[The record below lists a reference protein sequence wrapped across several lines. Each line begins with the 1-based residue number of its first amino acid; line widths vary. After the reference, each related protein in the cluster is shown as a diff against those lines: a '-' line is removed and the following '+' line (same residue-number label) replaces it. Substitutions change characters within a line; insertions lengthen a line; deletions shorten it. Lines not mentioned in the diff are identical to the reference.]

1 MDLYLSKPGVMSC
14 AGNNIDELWEAVISG
29 KQTGIKKVTAC
40 NGEEYFAARINDAI
54 LQPSGGR
61 YDMKIIRI
69 ENAALEQIADDI
81 NAAKTSGKK
90 MSNKGHIQVY
100 VPKTFE
106 ESFDI
111 INVVKDGIT
120 VLVNVEVCNPQVS
133 QRIVDVL
140 TGALVALG
148 GQCKKMGEK
157 QYIFSLN
164 AEMTGA
170 MDYVPSSGQGQYQ
183 NGYNYPFQNPFNPM
197 QNPFGQNPMYQNDMG
212 QNNQGFNQPQQNN
225 NFNQNPYNNFN
236 NQPNNRP
243 TDRNTFN
250 PNDYYN
256 PPVSQF

>member
-1 MDLYLSKPGVMSC
+1 MGIFKDMVSGIKQIIVSDEDDNLFDQQDSIFEQQEKKPILPGLKPKTSKPSGQTL
-14 AGNNIDELWEAVISG
+14 GLNFDLNN
-29 KQTGIKKVTAC
+29 
-40 NGEEYFAARINDAI
+40 Y
-54 LQPSGGR
+54 
-61 YDMKIIRI
+61 
-69 ENAALEQIADDI
+69 DI

-243 TDRNTFN
+243 NDRNTFN